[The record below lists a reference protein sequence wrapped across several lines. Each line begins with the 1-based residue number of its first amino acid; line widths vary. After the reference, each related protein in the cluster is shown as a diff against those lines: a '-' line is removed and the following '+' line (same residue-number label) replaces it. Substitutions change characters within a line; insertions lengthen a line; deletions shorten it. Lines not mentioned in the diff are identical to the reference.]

1 MFDIE
6 TQVQNRELIG
16 LDIQTKSDNI
26 VRIKRTKVEVMD
38 KFEAM
43 QRFVLVAQFGSFTK
57 AADALG
63 LPKSSISTAIQGL
76 ENELGTRLFHRSTR
90 NITLTQDGEIYLP
103 QCRAL
108 LANLDALDS
117 QFQREPNDV
126 RGVLRVDM
134 PSRFATTVVIPQ
146 LAKFIEQYPNI
157 RLKIS
162 SADYRVDM
170 IKEGIDCVVRVG
182 NLDDSSLIARHLTQ
196 YRSLNCISPSYA
208 EQFGIPQTIKEL
220 ANHKLIEYSHSLG
233 NLDARFEYME
243 GDKVKQ
249 QSMPSSLAV
258 NGTGAYL
265 DACLAG
271 LGIAQIPAIGAEN
284 LINKGLLISILPQFE
299 AEPMPVSLLYPSRR
313 QPTKRL
319 TVFMDWLQSITVTA

>member
-1 MFDIE
+1 
-6 TQVQNRELIG
+6 
-16 LDIQTKSDNI
+16 
-26 VRIKRTKVEVMD
+26 MD

-57 AADALG
+57 AAEALG
-63 LPKSSISTAIQGL
+63 LPKSSVSSAVQGL
-76 ENELGTRLFHRSTR
+76 ESELGTRLLHRSTR
-90 NITLTQDGEIYLP
+90 SITLTQDGETYLP
-103 QCRAL
+103 QCQAL
-108 LANLDALDS
+108 LANLDVLDS
-117 QFQREPNDV
+117 QFQREPSDV
-126 RGVLRVDM
+126 RGILRVDM
-134 PSRFATTVVIPQ
+134 PSRFASTVVIPR
-146 LAKFIEQYPNI
+146 LAEFIEQYPNI

-196 YRSLNCISPSYA
+196 YRSLNCVSPSYA
-208 EQFGIPQTIKEL
+208 EQFGIPQTIEEL

-233 NLDARFEYME
+233 NLDAQFEYLE
-243 GDKVKQ
+243 DGKVKQ

-258 NGTGAYL
+258 NGTDAYL

-271 LGIAQIPAIGAEN
+271 LGIAQIPVIGAESF
-284 LINKGLLISILPQFE
+284 IEKGLLIPVLDQCE
-299 AEPMPVSLLYPSRR
+299 AEPMPVSLLYSSRR

-319 TVFMDWLQSITVTA
+319 TVFMDWLHSITLSTQEKSERFRSSY

>member
-1 MFDIE
+1 
-6 TQVQNRELIG
+6 
-16 LDIQTKSDNI
+16 
-26 VRIKRTKVEVMD
+26 MD

-57 AADALG
+57 AAEALG
-63 LPKSSISTAIQGL
+63 LPKSSVSSAVQGL
-76 ENELGTRLFHRSTR
+76 ESELGTRLLHRSTR
-90 NITLTQDGEIYLP
+90 SITLTQDGENYLP
-103 QCRAL
+103 QCQAL
-108 LANLDALDS
+108 LANLDVLDS
-117 QFQREPNDV
+117 QFQREPSDV
-126 RGVLRVDM
+126 RGILRVDM
-134 PSRFATTVVIPQ
+134 PSRFASTVVIPR
-146 LAKFIEQYPNI
+146 LAEFIEQYPNI

-196 YRSLNCISPSYA
+196 YRSLNCVSSSYA
-208 EQFGIPQTIKEL
+208 EQFGIPQTIEEL

-233 NLDARFEYME
+233 NLDAQFEYLE
-243 GDKVKQ
+243 DGKVKQ

-258 NGTGAYL
+258 NGTDAYL

-271 LGIAQIPAIGAEN
+271 LGIAQIPVIGAESF
-284 LINKGLLISILPQFE
+284 IKKGLLIPVLDQYE
-299 AEPMPVSLLYPSRR
+299 AEPMPVSLLYSSRR

-319 TVFMDWLQSITVTA
+319 TVFMDWLHSITLSTQEKSERFRSSY

>member
-1 MFDIE
+1 
-6 TQVQNRELIG
+6 
-16 LDIQTKSDNI
+16 
-26 VRIKRTKVEVMD
+26 MD

-63 LPKSSISTAIQGL
+63 LPKSSISSAIQGL
-76 ENELGTRLFHRSTR
+76 ESELGTRLFHRSTR
-90 NITLTQDGEIYLP
+90 SITLTQDGETYLP
-103 QCRAL
+103 QCQVL
-108 LANLDALDS
+108 LAELDALGS
-117 QFQREPNDV
+117 QFQRNPDDV

-134 PSRFATTVVIPQ
+134 PSRFATTVVIPH
-146 LAKFIEQYPNI
+146 LSDFLEKYPNI

-170 IKEGIDCVVRVG
+170 IKEGIDCVIRVG
-182 NLDDSSLIARHLTQ
+182 NLDDSSLIARPLTQ
-196 YRSLNCISPSYA
+196 YRSLNCVSPSYA
-208 EQFGIPQTIKEL
+208 EQFGIPQTIEEL

-233 NLDARFEYME
+233 NLDAQFEYLE

-258 NGTGAYL
+258 NGTDAYL
-265 DACLAG
+265 NACLSG
-271 LGIAQIPAIGAEN
+271 LGIAQIPVIGAEN
-284 LINKGLLISILPQFE
+284 FIEKGLLIPVLPQFE

-319 TVFMDWLQSITVTA
+319 TVFMDWLQSITQAT